1 MAKSSNF
8 FGLRRGSTKNFT
20 FSVLE
25 GVQIT
30 KERVTQVKN
39 PRTAM
44 QMAQRCKLKVLGLA
58 YSSMKQIVDHS
69 FEGVKYGRMSM
80 QKFSSTNFPLLVAAS
95 KVKNA
100 KFGFAPFKGNTVP
113 MGQYIV
119 SMGSLARPNIEA
131 MNVSIADGA
140 IKIALPAATSSD
152 ELATTLGVKLGD
164 LITFVALVQNSAGL
178 ISFVW
183 CRFHLPSTAAPLSVD
198 SVEVES
204 NWSLKTSFEANK
216 LSAVVKPLDF
226 TIDNS
231 AAAVYDYIRSAKSS
245 TAWLRSTA
253 RLNNVIGQPNYKM
266 EYSEALATFPVGA
279 ERILNGGDTESI
291 VAAEMAT
298 LTVNA
303 VNSGTDEIS
312 TLHFVTT
319 GAGNYAVGSTVV
331 ATLAKEAG
339 GVFADAVAK
348 LNGNIIT
355 QNPKGT
361 VTFEIQG
368 NSTLEWDL
376 KSGDGSMGS

>member
-30 KERVTQVKN
+30 KERVTEVKN

-44 QMAQRCKLKVLGLA
+44 QMAQRCKLKVCGLA
-58 YSSMKQIVDHS
+58 YSAMKAIVDHS

-119 SMGSLARPNIEA
+119 SMGSLARPNIA
-131 MNVSIADGA
+131 AINVSISDGGL
-140 IKIALPAATSSD
+140 KIALPAANSSD
-152 ELATTLGVKLGD
+152 ELASALGVNLGD
-164 LITFVALVQNSAGL
+164 LITFVGLVQNKAGEV
-178 ISFVW
+178 SFVW
-183 CRFHLPSTAAPLSVD
+183 CRFHIPATVAPLSVD
-198 SVEVES
+198 SVEVET

-216 LSAVVKPLDF
+216 VTAIVKPLDF
-226 TIDNS
+226 AIDET

-245 TAWLRSTA
+245 TSWLRSSA
-253 RLNNVIGQPNYKM
+253 RLNNVIGQPNYKL

-279 ERILNGGDTESI
+279 ERILNGGDAESVI
-291 VAAEMAT
+291 AAEMAT

-312 TLHFVTT
+312 TLQFVTT

-331 ATLAKEAG
+331 ATLARQG
-339 GVFADAVAK
+339 GGLFADAVAK
-348 LNGNIIT
+348 LNGQVIQ